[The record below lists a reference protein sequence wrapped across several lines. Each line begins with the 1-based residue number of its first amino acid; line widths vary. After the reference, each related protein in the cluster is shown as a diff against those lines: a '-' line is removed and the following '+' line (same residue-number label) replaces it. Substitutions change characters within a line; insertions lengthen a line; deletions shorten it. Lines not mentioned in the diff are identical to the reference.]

1 MKNGRRIL
9 FINAFVQRFN
19 KKKKTYSPAKNGN
32 AWFMAELCKNIE
44 FWLREFFQSGD

>member
-9 FINAFVQRFN
+9 FINAFFYRFD
-19 KKKKTYSPAKNGN
+19 KKKHILLQKNGS
-32 AWFMAELCKNIE
+32 AWFMAEVCKKIE